1 MNRGETGQKI
11 CRSRLRAENCS
22 TWNNFVSREQ
32 GGILKLF
39 HVEQF
44 DSPSG
49 AFSAPNRHWR
59 IPSGPSRD
67 RSALGGEGIPK
78 IVPRGTI
85 LSDPASIPEAYW
97 IRRRISQGTFASA
110 RFQIVPRGTIWNR
123 TALNSGCPQVV
134 MASLRRLWRFGPE
147 EDSRNCSTWNNL
159 ALRLRLTVASGK
171 GPG

>member
-85 LSDPASIPEAYW
+85 LSDPASIPEAY
-97 IRRRISQGTFASA
+97 RFAGA
-110 RFQIVPRGTIWNR
+110 F
-123 TALNSGCPQVV
+123 
-134 MASLRRLWRFGPE
+134 LRE
-147 EDSRNCSTWNNL
+147 H
-159 ALRLRLTVASGK
+159 LRLPASKLFHVEQFGT
-171 GPG
+171 GQR